1 MSPAGETSRRVALE
15 ALLRIDD
22 GGYAHILVP
31 QLLRQRHL
39 SSRDR
44 ALVTDLVYGSVRM
57 RALLDHLIAPVT
69 TRPIEKLDP
78 PVRAALRLGAYQL
91 LIGIPAHA
99 AVGETVGVVDARAR
113 GFVNGVLRGIAR
125 GGPPWKV
132 PEGDDVHS
140 LSIRLSH
147 PTWVV
152 QALVDEFGIDDAKAT
167 LTVDNEAPPVTLR
180 VNTLRT
186 THDDAVT
193 ELRAAGLEVEPGTL
207 VPDALIVRHSGDLA
221 ALPAIADGRVTPQD
235 QTSQAI
241 IAALDPQP
249 GDRLLDLASAPG
261 GKATAAAE
269 RMRGEGLVVASDLH
283 PGRVRTVARAAAR
296 LGFEHVVQPI
306 VADARRP
313 GVRDDAFDRVLLD
326 APCSGLG
333 VLRRRPDARWR
344 VQPED
349 VRDLAAL
356 QRELLVAAAR
366 AVKPGG
372 RLVYAVCTL
381 THDETIAIDEWAA
394 EHLPHLVAQA
404 SPSAPW
410 RPHGRGAIL
419 LPSDARTD
427 GMFVAV
433 YERRDRERVLD
444 PEPDRAPAVRVTPPP
459 AQASGGWSRW
469 GN

>member
-1 MSPAGETSRRVALE
+1 MSPVGETSRRVALE

-39 SSRDR
+39 ASRDR
-44 ALVTDLVYGSVRM
+44 GLVTDLVYGSVRM
-57 RALLDHLIAPVT
+57 RGLLDHLIAQVA

-78 PVRAALRLGAYQL
+78 PVRAALRMGAYQL
-91 LIGIPAHA
+91 FIGIPPHA
-99 AVGETVGVVDARAR
+99 AVGETVGIVDARAR

-125 GGPPWKV
+125 AGPPWKL

-147 PTWVV
+147 PSWVV
-152 QALVDEFGIDDAKAT
+152 QSLVDDFGIDDAKAT

-186 THDDAVT
+186 THDAAVA

-207 VPDALIVRHSGDLA
+207 VPDALVVRHTGDLA
-221 ALPAIADGRVTPQD
+221 ALPAIAEGRVTPQD
-235 QTSQAI
+235 QTSQSI

-249 GDRLLDLASAPG
+249 GERVLDLASAPG
-261 GKATAAAE
+261 GKASAAAE
-269 RMRGEGLVVASDLH
+269 RMRGEGLVVAAALH

-296 LGFEHVVQPI
+296 LGFEHVIEPI
-306 VADARRP
+306 VADGRCP
-313 GVRDDAFDRVLLD
+313 GVRDASFDRVLLD

-344 VQPED
+344 IQPED

-356 QRELLVAAAR
+356 QRAMLAAAAR
-366 AVKPGG
+366 AVRPGG
-372 RLVYAVCTL
+372 LLVYAVCTL
-381 THDETIAIDEWAA
+381 TRDETIGVDEWAA
-394 EHLPHLVAQA
+394 EHLPELVAR
-404 SPSAPW
+404 PDPGAPW
-410 RPHGRGAIL
+410 RPYGRGAIL

-427 GMFVAV
+427 GMFVVA
-433 YERRDRERVLD
+433 YERRVARVEPEREPLPAPRVAT
-444 PEPDRAPAVRVTPPP
+444 E
-459 AQASGGWSRW
+459 SSGWSRW
-469 GN
+469 GR

>member
-1 MSPAGETSRRVALE
+1 VSHAGETSRRVALE
-15 ALLRIDD
+15 ALLRIED
-22 GGYAHILVP
+22 GSYAHILVP

-57 RALLDHLIAPVT
+57 RGLIDHLISQVAN
-69 TRPIEKLDP
+69 RPIEKLDA
-78 PVRAALRLGAYQL
+78 PVRAALRLGTYQL
-91 LIGIPAHA
+91 MIGIPAHA

-113 GFVNGVLRGIAR
+113 GFVNGVLRGVAR
-125 GGPPWKV
+125 AGPPWKL

-140 LSIRLSH
+140 VSIRTSH

-152 QALVDEFGIDDAKAT
+152 QTLVDEFGADDAHAT
-167 LTVDNEAPPVTLR
+167 LAVDNEAPPVTLR

-186 THDDAVT
+186 TVDAAIV
-193 ELRAAGLEVEPGTL
+193 ELRAAGLEVEAGTL
-207 VPDALIVRHSGDLA
+207 VPDALVVRHTGDLA
-221 ALPAIADGRVTPQD
+221 ALAAIAEGRVTPQD

-249 GDRLLDLASAPG
+249 GDRVLDLASAPG
-261 GKATAAAE
+261 GKASAAAE
-269 RMRGEGLVVASDLH
+269 RMGGEGLIVASDLH

-296 LGFEHVVQPI
+296 LGFEHVIRPVI
-306 VADARRP
+306 ADGRCP
-313 GVRDDAFDRVLLD
+313 PVRDASFDRVLLD

-349 VRDLAAL
+349 VHELAAL
-356 QRELLVAAAR
+356 QRVLLAAAAR
-366 AVKPGG
+366 AVRPGG

-381 THDETIAIDEWAA
+381 TRDETNAIDEWAA
-394 EHLPHLVAQA
+394 EALPNLVAHA
-404 SPSAPW
+404 RPGAPW

-427 GMFVAV
+427 GMFVVV
-433 YERRDRERVLD
+433 YERVAAAADV
-444 PEPDRAPAVRVTPPP
+444 PP
-459 AQASGGWSRW
+459 ATAAARSQHPSAGWTRW
-469 GN
+469 GR